1 MTLRARCATSG
12 LTIPP
17 CPFKVSQCPMATIPE
32 FYHKAVLEGRGL
44 NPIFLVKGDRI
55 LICDPAIGKRW
66 LSRSEFEAGWT
77 GYALLLDP
85 SDRLHSYKS
94 EQVSLERY
102 WQLFKHHRQLLGK
115 IILISVLVQ
124 VFGLVTPLCTQVI
137 LDQVMLVPNFLSLNV
152 FAVGFLILGLWRL
165 VLTAQRQFLLDYFA
179 NRIDLSL
186 ISGFISYTLKLPLQF
201 FAARQAEDIISRVQE
216 NRKIQVFLSRQALS
230 VTLDAVMVLIY
241 LGLMAH
247 YNLQLTLL
255 VLGWILPIV
264 ILTLGAS
271 QSLKQATR
279 EILHASAVQHSLVV
293 QIITGIAAVKTA
305 AAERLVQRHW
315 QERFI
320 SMVKAR
326 FRGQK
331 LANKLQLISGLIN
344 HLGTTMVLWS
354 GATLVMGEEMSLGQ
368 FVAFNML
375 IGNVANPVLAL
386 VKLSDEFPE
395 ALISLERLNDVFT
408 SQPEENPQKPLV
420 VIPPIRGEVYFEN
433 VSFRYNADEDRNT
446 LQNISFQIKP
456 KQTIGIVGQ
465 SGSGKSTLVN
475 LLAGLYQPN
484 GGRIVIDGHDI
495 AYVCAQS
502 LRPQLGLVP
511 QDSFLFAGTIL
522 ENITLYSS
530 QFTQE
535 EVESV
540 AKLAEAHNFI
550 QQLPL
555 GYNTQVGGSLLS
567 LGQRQKIAI
576 ARALIRNP
584 HILILDEATSALDA
598 ESESQFPQNLTRISQ
613 ERTTLIISHRLWTVR
628 HADSI
633 LVLDRGILVEQGTHD
648 ELIAIGGLYYHLAQ
662 LQSSL

>member
-1 MTLRARCATSG
+1 MNPSSSLRVQGYLEYTSNQQSSTLKEAILKFWRSVGGDTSLVSDFTEAWDLREFQLGDDLTKYDPNREIADRSFLYLVCQGRVRLLGWDATLGREISTQLLLTGETFGADDLFCYEPWRYRAIAASGGCVAQITIIAEDDIDFPQQRNQGGFRARFWRPYPFIAQQSLSDCGAACLAMITQYWGKRLSLNTLRNLARVDRRGASVHSLAAAAETVG
-12 LTIPP
+12 YDVLTVRASLS
-17 CPFKVSQCPMATIPE
+17 KLDS
-32 FYHKAVLEGRGL
+32 YD
-44 NPIFLVKGDRI
+44 NPWIAHWQGIHYIVVWRVKGDRI

-152 FAVGFLILGLWRL
+152 FGVGFLILGLWRL

-186 ISGFISYTLKLPLQF
+186 IS
-201 FAARQAEDIISRVQE
+201 
-216 NRKIQVFLSRQALS
+216 
-230 VTLDAVMVLIY
+230 
-241 LGLMAH
+241 
-247 YNLQLTLL
+247 
-255 VLGWILPIV
+255 
-264 ILTLGAS
+264 
-271 QSLKQATR
+271 
-279 EILHASAVQHSLVV
+279 
-293 QIITGIAAVKTA
+293 
-305 AAERLVQRHW
+305 
-315 QERFI
+315 
-320 SMVKAR
+320 
-326 FRGQK
+326 
-331 LANKLQLISGLIN
+331 
-344 HLGTTMVLWS
+344 
-354 GATLVMGEEMSLGQ
+354 
-368 FVAFNML
+368 
-375 IGNVANPVLAL
+375 
-386 VKLSDEFPE
+386 
-395 ALISLERLNDVFT
+395 
-408 SQPEENPQKPLV
+408 
-420 VIPPIRGEVYFEN
+420 
-433 VSFRYNADEDRNT
+433 
-446 LQNISFQIKP
+446 
-456 KQTIGIVGQ
+456 VGQ

-535 EVESV
+535 QVESV

>member
-1 MTLRARCATSG
+1 
-12 LTIPP
+12 
-17 CPFKVSQCPMATIPE
+17 
-32 FYHKAVLEGRGL
+32 
-44 NPIFLVKGDRI
+44 
-55 LICDPAIGKRW
+55 
-66 LSRSEFEAGWT
+66 
-77 GYALLLDP
+77 
-85 SDRLHSYKS
+85 
-94 EQVSLERY
+94 
-102 WQLFKHHRQLLGK
+102 
-115 IILISVLVQ
+115 
-124 VFGLVTPLCTQVI
+124 
-137 LDQVMLVPNFLSLNV
+137 
-152 FAVGFLILGLWRL
+152 
-165 VLTAQRQFLLDYFA
+165 
-179 NRIDLSL
+179 
-186 ISGFISYTLKLPLQF
+186 
-201 FAARQAEDIISRVQE
+201 
-216 NRKIQVFLSRQALS
+216 
-230 VTLDAVMVLIY
+230 
-241 LGLMAH
+241 
-247 YNLQLTLL
+247 
-255 VLGWILPIV
+255 
-264 ILTLGAS
+264 
-271 QSLKQATR
+271 
-279 EILHASAVQHSLVV
+279 
-293 QIITGIAAVKTA
+293 
-305 AAERLVQRHW
+305 
-315 QERFI
+315 
-320 SMVKAR
+320 
-326 FRGQK
+326 
-331 LANKLQLISGLIN
+331 
-344 HLGTTMVLWS
+344 
-354 GATLVMGEEMSLGQ
+354 MGEEMSLGQ

-375 IGNVANPVLAL
+375 IGNVTNPVLAL

-408 SQPEENPQKPLV
+408 SQPDENPQKPLV